1 MGDDFFGD
9 GVYYSIAVFF
19 DFNDRA
25 CILIM
30 DKFARDGDG
39 RDISKSQVNDVIQC
53 LVWDIPG
60 HPDADETME
69 PRVWL
74 DGLVLVVG
82 VLSCSPSGSSMGRG
96 WVCCL
101 V

>member
-53 LVWDIPG
+53 LV
-60 HPDADETME
+60 
-69 PRVWL
+69 
-74 DGLVLVVG
+74 
-82 VLSCSPSGSSMGRG
+82 
-96 WVCCL
+96 
-101 V
+101 